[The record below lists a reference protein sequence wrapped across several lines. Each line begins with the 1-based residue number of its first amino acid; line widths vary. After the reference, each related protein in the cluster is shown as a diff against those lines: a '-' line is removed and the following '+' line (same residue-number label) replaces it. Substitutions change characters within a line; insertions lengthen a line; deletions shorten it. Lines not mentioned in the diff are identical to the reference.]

1 MQDIRSFLETLSH
14 WAKTQPDIRAVTLVG
29 SFARGAAREDSDV
42 DVVLM
47 TETPQ
52 RYLQDA
58 AWLNTFGQVASIT
71 DEDWGMVQSRR
82 TFYSDGFEIEFSITT
97 PQWASSDPLEEG
109 TRRVIADGAQIIY
122 DPDSI
127 AAALIQAVEAR

>member
-14 WAKTQPDIRAVTLVG
+14 WAKAQPDIRAVTLVG

-97 PQWASSDPLEEG
+97 PKWASIDPLDEG
-109 TRRVIADGAQIIY
+109 TRRVIADGAQILY

>member
-14 WAKTQPDIRAVTLVG
+14 WAKAQPDIRAVTLVG
-29 SFARGAAREDSDV
+29 SFARGAA
-42 DVVLM
+42 
-47 TETPQ
+47 P
-52 RYLQDA
+52 
-58 AWLNTFGQVASIT
+58 WLNTFGQVASIT

-97 PQWASSDPLEEG
+97 PQWASIDPLDEG